1 MPTQKGIYY
10 IIFSSSVVIIGVSNR
25 LYVFLSF
32 VKFSI
37 FSIIFFTVPFIRAFS
52 DVGTEPIFY
61 HWKIRSGAPVF
72 ATIEPGERDR
82 SLR

>member
-10 IIFSSSVVIIGVSNR
+10 IISSSSVVIIGVSNR

-32 VKFSI
+32 IKFSN

-52 DVGTEPIFY
+52 DAGTEPIFY